1 MFAMLS
7 GGGVPS
13 PVKSPRKILRNSF
26 GRYAY
31 GYEELIPVRSFRAR
45 PRRAPARLQQARRP
59 RDTKGFRHARI
70 FGGEE
75 RTSLPKRRTNKSSLA
90 RFVRGRGKP
99 LGDRFLPQ
107 KSSRR

>member
-45 PRRAPARLQQARRP
+45 PRRAPARLQQAR
-59 RDTKGFRHARI
+59 I

-75 RTSLPKRRTNKSSLA
+75 RTSLPKRRTNESSLA

-107 KSSRR
+107 KSSR